1 MVDLAQASIR
11 ATKRE
16 FEEALTYLNGIPLS
30 TPDIHSTLAA
40 AGVTWLRMVN
50 AAQENLR
57 QTGKRRVD
65 CLIDLAAQSET
76 LLTLSE
82 QLSTHYEMSMQMLF
96 KHDHFEG

>member
-1 MVDLAQASIR
+1 
-11 ATKRE
+11 
-16 FEEALTYLNGIPLS
+16 
-30 TPDIHSTLAA
+30 
-40 AGVTWLRMVN
+40 MVN

-96 KHDHFEG
+96 KHDHFED